1 MTDLDSDPDRDHAL
15 QEAIRAKH
23 PVVVDLTTMQAFAIG
38 EYAAR
43 NHNK

>member
-1 MTDLDSDPDRDHAL
+1 MTDPDPDRDRAL

-23 PVVVDLTTMQAFAIG
+23 PVVVDLTTMQAYSVA

-43 NHNK
+43 NSNK